1 MSDPDSAPPPRG
13 VLITRP
19 EPAASATA
27 KLLRERGFAPYL
39 APMMQIVPC
48 PALAPPRAQAV
59 LATSANA
66 LPALAR
72 IDRETPLFAVG
83 DATARQAQAMGFTA
97 VRSASGDAQAL
108 AALVAASLAPADG
121 ALLLAS
127 GEGQGLEL
135 ARLLRARGFRVQRR
149 VAYRREAARSLPAPA
164 LDALHKGLIGHA
176 LFFSADTARIFL
188 ACLRGE
194 TATLGKVD
202 ALAISAQTAQALR
215 AVAWRAVSVAHHP
228 NQDELVALLP

>member
-1 MSDPDSAPPPRG
+1 M
-13 VLITRP
+13 LITRP

-27 KLLRERGFAPYL
+27 KLLRERGYTPYL
-39 APMMQIVPC
+39 APMMSIVSR
-48 PALAPPRAQAV
+48 PAFAPAKAQAV

-66 LPALAR
+66 LPAL
-72 IDRETPLFAVG
+72 DRFDRQTMLFAVG
-83 DATARQAQAMGFTA
+83 DATARQARAKGFA
-97 VRSASGDAQAL
+97 DVRSASGDAQAL
-108 AALVAASLAPADG
+108 AALVAATLAPSAG

-135 ARLLRARGFRVQRR
+135 AAMLRAQGFRVQRR
-149 VAYRREAARSLPAPA
+149 VAYRREAARRLPTPA
-164 LDALHKGLIGHA
+164 LDALRGGSIRHA

-188 ACLRGE
+188 ACLHGDAAALE
-194 TATLGKVD
+194 KVE

-215 AVAWRAVSVAHHP
+215 AVAWRAINVAHHP

>member
-1 MSDPDSAPPPRG
+1 LPPRG

-27 KLLRERGFAPYL
+27 KLLRERGFTPHL

-48 PALAPPRAQAV
+48 AAFPPSRVQAA

-66 LPALAR
+66 LPAL
-72 IDRETPLFAVG
+72 DRLDRKTPLFAVG

-97 VRSASGDAQAL
+97 VHSAAGDAQAL
-108 AALVAASLAPADG
+108 AALVARTLAPVDG

-135 ARLLRARGFRVQRR
+135 AANLRSHGFRVQRR
-149 VAYRREAARSLPAPA
+149 VAYRRQPARVLTDAA
-164 LDALHKGLIGHA
+164 LDALRRGLISHA
-176 LFFSADTARIFL
+176 LFYSADTARIFL

-215 AVAWRAVSVAHHP
+215 AVAWRTISVAHHP